1 MVYGYIYRKIVSNMK
16 KIKYFKLSE
25 FINSATA
32 KRQQIDNTPSFEI
45 VDNLNRLADY
55 LDTIR
60 EKYGKPIFISSG
72 FRCPLLNQAVG
83 GVVNSQHLKGLAADL
98 VCADMEKLLSIIRET
113 KGFDQLITEHKKGCK
128 SYWIH
133 ISVAP
138 VFGKPRNQVIINLEK
153 K

>member
-1 MVYGYIYRKIVSNMK
+1 MK

-32 KRQQIDNTPSFEI
+32 NRLGIDNISSFEV

-55 LDTIR
+55 LDSIR
-60 EKYGKPIFISSG
+60 AKFGKPILISSG
-72 FRCPLLNQAVG
+72 YRCPMLNKAVG

-98 VCADMEKLLSIIRET
+98 VCSDMEKLLSIIRET
-113 KGFDQLITEHKKGCK
+113 KGFDQVITEHNKGSK

-133 ISVAP
+133 VSVAP

>member
-1 MVYGYIYRKIVSNMK
+1 MK

-32 KRQQIDNTPSFEI
+32 NRLGIDNIPSFEV

-55 LDTIR
+55 LDGIR
-60 EKYGKPIFISSG
+60 AKFGKPILVSSG
-72 FRCPLLNQAVG
+72 YRCPMLNKAVG

-98 VCADMEKLLSIIRET
+98 VCSDIEKLLSIIRET
-113 KGFDQLITEHKKGCK
+113 KGFDQVITEHNKGSK

-133 ISVAP
+133 VSVAP

>member
-1 MVYGYIYRKIVSNMK
+1 MK

-32 KRQQIDNTPSFEI
+32 NRLGIDNIPSFEV

-55 LDTIR
+55 LDGIR
-60 EKYGKPIFISSG
+60 SKFGKPILISSG
-72 FRCPLLNQAVG
+72 YRCPMLNKAVG
-83 GVVNSQHLKGLAADL
+83 GVVNSQHLKGLADDL
-98 VCADMEKLLSIIRET
+98 VCSDMEKLLSIIRET
-113 KGFDQLITEHKKGCK
+113 KGFDQVITEHNKGSK

-133 ISVAP
+133 VSVAP

>member
-1 MVYGYIYRKIVSNMK
+1 MK

-25 FINSATA
+25 FINSSTA
-32 KRQQIDNTPSFEI
+32 NRLGIDNIPSFEV

-55 LDTIR
+55 LDGIR
-60 EKYGKPIFISSG
+60 AKFGKPILISSG
-72 FRCPLLNQAVG
+72 YRCPMLNKAVG

-98 VCADMEKLLSIIRET
+98 VCSDMEKLLSIIRET
-113 KGFDQLITEHKKGCK
+113 KGFDQVITEHNKGSK

-133 ISVAP
+133 VSVAP

>member
-1 MVYGYIYRKIVSNMK
+1 MK

-32 KRQQIDNTPSFEI
+32 NRLGIDNTPSFEV

-55 LDTIR
+55 LDNIR
-60 EKYGKPIFISSG
+60 EKFGKPILVSSG
-72 FRCPLLNQAVG
+72 YRCPMLNKAVG

-98 VCADMEKLLSIIRET
+98 VCSDIEKLLTIIRET
-113 KGFDQLITEHKKGCK
+113 KGFDQVITEHNKGSK

-133 ISVAP
+133 VSVSP

>member
-1 MVYGYIYRKIVSNMK
+1 MK

-32 KRQQIDNTPSFEI
+32 NRLGIDNIPSFEV

-55 LDTIR
+55 LDGIR
-60 EKYGKPIFISSG
+60 AKFGKPILISSG
-72 FRCPLLNQAVG
+72 YRCPMLNKAVG

-98 VCADMEKLLSIIRET
+98 VCSDMEKLLSIIRET
-113 KGFDQLITEHKKGCK
+113 KGFDQVITEHNKGSK

-133 ISVAP
+133 VSVAP

>member
-1 MVYGYIYRKIVSNMK
+1 MK

-32 KRQQIDNTPSFEI
+32 NRLGIDNIPSFEV

-55 LDTIR
+55 LDGIR
-60 EKYGKPIFISSG
+60 AKFGKPILISSG
-72 FRCPLLNQAVG
+72 YRCPRLNKAVG

-98 VCADMEKLLSIIRET
+98 VCSDMEKLLSIIRET
-113 KGFDQLITEHKKGCK
+113 KGFDQVITEHNKGSK

-133 ISVAP
+133 VSVAP

>member
-1 MVYGYIYRKIVSNMK
+1 MK

-32 KRQQIDNTPSFEI
+32 NRLGIDNIPSFEV
-45 VDNLNRLADY
+45 VDNLNRLAAY
-55 LDTIR
+55 LDDIR
-60 EKYGKPIFISSG
+60 SKFGKPILISSG
-72 FRCPLLNQAVG
+72 YRCPMLNKAVG

-98 VCADMEKLLSIIRET
+98 VCSDMEKLLSIIRET
-113 KGFDQLITEHKKGCK
+113 KGFDQVITEHNKGSK

-133 ISVAP
+133 VSVAP